1 MYQIEE
7 PKYFYLLL
15 GVVLLMLMYGF
26 VVFWKRRKQKQFADL
41 ALLDQLSPE
50 RSVFKP
56 ALKAVMVA
64 LGLAFLVVALVNPKM
79 GTQLK
84 TVKRQGVDIVFAIDV
99 SKSMLAEDI
108 APNRLEKSKQ
118 IVSKIIEKLGSD
130 RVGSLSMREMPTPCY
145 PSLQIMERPE
155 CFFRM
160 RIPIWYPRRGRPSM
174 RR

>member
-7 PKYFYLLL
+7 PKYFYLMFAVGFL
-15 GVVLLMLMYGF
+15 LLMYLL
-26 VVFWKRRKQKQFADL
+26 VVVWKRRKQKQFADL
-41 ALLDQLSPE
+41 RLLDQLSPQ

-56 ALKAVMVA
+56 ALKIIMVA
-64 LGLAFLVVALVNPKM
+64 LGLTLLVLALVNPKM

-118 IVSKIIEKLGSD
+118 IVSKII
-130 RVGSLSMREMPTPCY
+130 
-145 PSLQIMERPE
+145 
-155 CFFRM
+155 
-160 RIPIWYPRRGRPSM
+160 
-174 RR
+174 